1 LAVVIEGASIVGEY
15 QGVCANVLVY
25 KQRCDACGYL
35 ALTNSVVVTILP
47 YGAYDTQGFPCPS
60 CANYQAVRIR
70 LELAEEVADL
80 LISEE

>member
-1 LAVVIEGASIVGEY
+1 MTRAIMFYGYAYDTVEASSS
-15 QGVCANVLVY
+15 
-25 KQRCDACGYL
+25 CDACGYL
-35 ALTNSVVVTILP
+35 TLTNSVVVTILP
-47 YGAYDTQGFPCPS
+47 YGAYDTQGFPCPF